1 MTDLRRE
8 PTRLASVAAFVCGLG
23 ALGTLIPGSGVP
35 VALGAAGL
43 AIFAWG
49 IRRDRLFGLDLG
61 PFVLFGG
68 VLQAGVRT
76 GSVELALAGTAFAVL
91 TWDFGH
97 TARDLGHQLGRDAET
112 TRLEVVRIL
121 ASVGTAIVT
130 ATLGYTI
137 YLAGVGGGSNAALAL
152 LLLAVLFA
160 TMALGSSDRSTRAE
174 STMREP
180 AEG

>member
-8 PTRLASVAAFVCGLG
+8 PTRLASLAAFACGLG
-23 ALGTLIPGSGVP
+23 ALGTLLAGSAP
-35 VALGAAGL
+35 SVALGAAGL
-43 AIFAWG
+43 AIFGWG
-49 IRRDRLFGLDLG
+49 VRRDRLLGLDLG
-61 PFVLFGG
+61 PFVLFVG

-112 TRLEVVRIL
+112 TRLEIVRIL
-121 ASVGTAIVT
+121 ASVGTAIGT

-137 YLAGVGGGSNAALAL
+137 YLVGLGGGSNAALAL

-160 TMALGSSDRSTRAE
+160 TMALGSSHRSARTE
-174 STMREP
+174 STMPEP